1 MQIRIPE
8 LAVVALVGVSSSG
21 KSTFAKKYF
30 KETEILSSDFFRA
43 LVSDEEGNQEATR
56 DAFDSLY
63 YLAHKRLG
71 RGLLT
76 VIDATNVQRE
86 AREAVLKLAKEQDCH
101 TVAIVFQLPEEV
113 CQERNLKRADR
124 GFGPHVIRNQ
134 MSQLKRSIRHLE
146 KEGFRHVH
154 ILKSVEEMEDV
165 EVVRTPL
172 WNNKREEHGPFD
184 IIGDIH
190 GCYEELCDL
199 MEKMNYEVDREQ
211 CTVIAP
217 EGRRVI
223 FLGDLC
229 DRGESNVKVL
239 KLVMN
244 TVKSGQGLAVL
255 GNHDA
260 KLVKYLKGRKVT
272 PSHGLDMTI
281 AELIQES
288 EEFRDQ
294 VCRFL
299 DGLISHYVLDE
310 GRLVVAHA
318 GLKERYHGRGS
329 GRVRN
334 FCLYG
339 ETNGETDEYGLPVRF
354 AWAEEYRGKA
364 LVVYGHTPTLE
375 TGNVNNTYCIDTGCV
390 FGGKLTAFRYPERE
404 LVQVQARKEYYE
416 PAKSL
421 GVNYMH
427 TDLLSIEDV
436 LGDRHIQTKLHRMI
450 KIRNSNSIAALEVMS
465 RFGIDPHWLIYLPP
479 TMSPCETSEKEEYLE
494 YPLEGFRY
502 FKERGVSEVI
512 CEEKHMGSRGVIVI
526 CKDNETAQKRFGVV
540 DNSFGV
546 IYTRTGRSFFN
557 RSEEEDEILK
567 RLQAVLTKNQ
577 FWEKENTDWVCL
589 DAEIMPWSAKA
600 QSLIEEQYAGV
611 GCAGQHSLEVALDLL
626 KQGLE
631 NPNLLQVNEIGGRK
645 TVELENLLTEYKQ
658 RQQDISNYQNAY
670 RRYCWDV
677 LSLEDYR
684 IAPFHILATEGRVWS
699 EVSHEEHMEKI
710 EKYIA
715 GSDPLF
721 MVTSYK
727 IIQLDHEESISDGCR
742 WWEELAAKGSEG
754 MVIKPL
760 GFTHVNKGLTQPAVK
775 CRGKEY
781 LRIIYGPEYTQLQH
795 LTRLKRRSLRKKG
808 NLALSEFALGMEGLD
823 RFVKK
828 EPLYRVH
835 ECVFGVLALE
845 SEAVD
850 PRL

>member
-375 TGNVNNTYCIDTGCV
+375 TGNVNNTYCIDTG
-390 FGGKLTAFRYPERE
+390 
-404 LVQVQARKEYYE
+404 
-416 PAKSL
+416 
-421 GVNYMH
+421 
-427 TDLLSIEDV
+427 
-436 LGDRHIQTKLHRMI
+436 
-450 KIRNSNSIAALEVMS
+450 
-465 RFGIDPHWLIYLPP
+465 
-479 TMSPCETSEKEEYLE
+479 
-494 YPLEGFRY
+494 
-502 FKERGVSEVI
+502 
-512 CEEKHMGSRGVIVI
+512 
-526 CKDNETAQKRFGVV
+526 
-540 DNSFGV
+540 
-546 IYTRTGRSFFN
+546 
-557 RSEEEDEILK
+557 
-567 RLQAVLTKNQ
+567 
-577 FWEKENTDWVCL
+577 
-589 DAEIMPWSAKA
+589 
-600 QSLIEEQYAGV
+600 
-611 GCAGQHSLEVALDLL
+611 
-626 KQGLE
+626 
-631 NPNLLQVNEIGGRK
+631 
-645 TVELENLLTEYKQ
+645 
-658 RQQDISNYQNAY
+658 
-670 RRYCWDV
+670 
-677 LSLEDYR
+677 
-684 IAPFHILATEGRVWS
+684 
-699 EVSHEEHMEKI
+699 
-710 EKYIA
+710 
-715 GSDPLF
+715 
-721 MVTSYK
+721 
-727 IIQLDHEESISDGCR
+727 
-742 WWEELAAKGSEG
+742 
-754 MVIKPL
+754 
-760 GFTHVNKGLTQPAVK
+760 
-775 CRGKEY
+775 
-781 LRIIYGPEYTQLQH
+781 
-795 LTRLKRRSLRKKG
+795 
-808 NLALSEFALGMEGLD
+808 
-823 RFVKK
+823 
-828 EPLYRVH
+828 
-835 ECVFGVLALE
+835 
-845 SEAVD
+845 
-850 PRL
+850 